1 MQISNTH
8 QKFTKEDYEEL
19 EKVGNDLFQKEIYD
33 EVYNNQTSNNS
44 LIVDNLDINK
54 FRYCKLK
61 KLIEEF
67 KLDIVIKRIPLVFED
82 LGFTYKDIID
92 YKNKK
97 KNKFDKRTLIR
108 TNEEYNNMDLE
119 VVKINEF
126 CDRIM
131 NRIFINIKQE
141 LMNINFNEYTFYY
154 MVIYLLKFSE
164 KGKNKKNK
172 KTDSWRLDL
181 PDILNIEI
189 IKTLIELDSN
199 ISKQLL
205 DCFNSSNI
213 INDIL
218 INYPDIIFNPLILN
232 KIVFKD
238 NQINLRDEQKIWIS
252 QYKDLVNKLYEH
264 IINGEEMVPTNYYN
278 TAGMGAGKSYLTS
291 VGLTIIVKDTNIK
304 MKNYDKSIVYKERLF
319 TLKKRMIIL
328 FIVPSKQVLLSF
340 GKNTANYV
348 STWFYNGNPSQINIM
363 FNSTPVYSK
372 GKKKVHFQYSKEA
385 NQMDVP
391 VYEKFLNIIL
401 WHRLHKKNLINKR
414 GESLWVG
421 GHDYFKEPDVIFC
434 DPKGAEELIANKFD
448 FEQRLGWYFIPV
460 VDEWVATADCNI
472 EKENNHYLNS
482 IKNIVKS
489 NIKLK
494 FLISASINKN
504 EILNNSYLN
513 RFQSLFAPVVP
524 TVNSLTE
531 MYTYSGDLVHP
542 FSMVKY
548 KKINEA
554 IDSWD
559 FTVYRC
565 ITPKVLIEYCSILN
579 YTLEYDDI
587 KNINNYIATVKKIL
601 DLIKRSNDEI
611 KKNICDIKL
620 EKYDNN
626 IKNFKTLYLTSSSV
640 GDEIYRYIDTK
651 LSKNTILKKI
661 NDNNNHINNE
671 IIELRNEIIES
682 KALKKK
688 SQEGNAD
695 EINQKIFDL
704 EKRLESDDQL
714 FYFSSN
720 FGKTTVTKKWI
731 DEWINKLND
740 YQLTVV
746 LSGYDLSFD
755 DKDLDDAAK
764 DVIRQPIQIV
774 DTISS
779 MFGRND
785 QSIND
790 LVINDKNKILGPK
803 TMMQAFARAGRS
815 GKYNCL
821 VTTICNKRLLK
832 KFNYEESSINK
843 YFNED
848 D

>member
-1 MQISNTH
+1 MQVSNTH

-19 EKVGNDLFQKEIYD
+19 EKVGNDLFQKKIYD
-33 EVYNNQTSNNS
+33 EVYNKTSNNS
-44 LIVDNLDINK
+44 LIVDNLNNNK

-61 KLIEEF
+61 KLINDN
-67 KLDIVIKRIPLVFED
+67 KLDNVVKKIPLELED
-82 LGFTYKDIID
+82 LNFTYNDIVG
-92 YKNKK
+92 YKNQKK
-97 KNKFDKRTLIR
+97 PKFDKRTLIK
-108 TNEEYNNMDLE
+108 TNDDYNNMDLE
-119 VVKINEF
+119 IVKINEF

-141 LMNINFNEYTFYY
+141 LLNISFNEYTFYY
-154 MVIYLLKFSE
+154 LVIYLLKFTT
-164 KGKNKKNK
+164 KGKNKKNII
-172 KTDSWRLDL
+172 KTDSWKLDL

-189 IKTLIELDSN
+189 IKTLIELNSD

-205 DCFNSSNI
+205 NCFDSSNI
-213 INDIL
+213 LNDIL
-218 INYPDIIFNPLILN
+218 LDYPDIIFNPLILN

-238 NQINLRDEQKIWIS
+238 NQINLRDEQKVWIS
-252 QYKDLVNKLYEH
+252 QYKDLVNKLYENV
-264 IINGEEMVPTNYYN
+264 INGEEMESTNHYN
-278 TAGMGAGKSYLTS
+278 TAGMGGGKSYISSVALTN
-291 VGLTIIVKDTNIK
+291 IVKETNEK
-304 MKNYDKSIVYKERLF
+304 MKNYDTMIMYNERLF
-319 TLKKRMIIL
+319 TLKKRMVLL

-363 FNSTPVYSK
+363 FNCTPVFNK

-391 VYEKFLNIIL
+391 LYEKFLNIIL
-401 WHRLHKKNLINKR
+401 WHRLHRKNLINKR

-421 GHDYFKEPDVIFC
+421 GNDYFKQPDVIFC
-434 DPKGAEELIANKFD
+434 DPKGAEELIRNKID
-448 FEQRLGWYFIPV
+448 FQHKLGWYFIPV
-460 VDEWVATADCNI
+460 IDEWVATADCNI
-472 EKENNHYLNS
+472 ERENNHYLNS

-513 RFQSLFAPVVP
+513 CFNSVFAPVVP

-531 MYTYSGDLVHP
+531 MYTYSDDLVHP

-565 ITPKVLIEYCSILN
+565 ITPKVLIEYCSIIN

-587 KNINNYIATVKKIL
+587 KNIKNYINTVRKIL
-601 DLIKRSNDEI
+601 NIIKNSTDEI
-611 KKNICDIKL
+611 KKNICDLKL
-620 EKYDNN
+620 ENYNNN
-626 IKNFKTLYLTSSSV
+626 IQNFKTLYLTSSIV
-640 GDEIYRYIDTK
+640 GDEIFRYIDTK
-651 LSKNTILKKI
+651 LSKNDIIKKI
-661 NDNNNHINNE
+661 SDNNNHINNE
-671 IIELRNEIIES
+671 IIELRNEIRDS
-682 KALKKK
+682 KMLKKK

-695 EINQKIFDL
+695 DINQKIFEL

-731 DEWINKLND
+731 DKWIDVLND

-755 DKDLDDAAK
+755 DRTLDEAVK
-764 DVIRQPIQIV
+764 DVNPQPIQIV

-790 LVINDKNKILGPK
+790 LVINDINRILGHK

-821 VTTICNKRLLK
+821 VTTRCNKFLLK

-843 YFNED
+843 YFNEED
-848 D
+848 